1 MHFYAYLGYI
11 FFYQKCYNFFI
22 SMIYNKVS
30 ILQKSNLSCFN
41 PKKKSTCKMLN
52 VDIQVKK

>member
-22 SMIYNKVS
+22 SMIYNKVP

-41 PKKKSTCKMLN
+41 PKKNRHVRC
-52 VDIQVKK
+52 